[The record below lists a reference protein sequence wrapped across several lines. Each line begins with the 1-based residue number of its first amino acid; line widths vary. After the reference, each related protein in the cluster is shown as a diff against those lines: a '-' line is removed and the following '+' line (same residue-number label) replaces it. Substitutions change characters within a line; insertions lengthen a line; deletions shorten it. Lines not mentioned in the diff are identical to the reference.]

1 MKVSVVLIEPIPKEL
16 LKEVEHY
23 RCFTRDS
30 LSSGEIILYFDS
42 YGEASNFF
50 RSLEIELE

>member
-16 LKEVEHY
+16 YKNVEHCD
-23 RCFTRDS
+23 RFST
-30 LSSGEIILYFDS
+30 GEMILYFDS